1 MIQHVISLSR
11 GPFLEVMQTFLVPFV
26 KRDGEIK
33 VVRSNL
39 YVAGEDHSQVNAHDQ
54 QVGF

>member
-1 MIQHVISLSR
+1 MQLVISLSR

-54 QVGF
+54 QVGV